1 MRVISWEIWMW
12 LSRTPLSF
20 PVEQHAQ
27 LWSLGCIPA
36 WHGTGWGV
44 LLCAQLSWKPV
55 RRIRVSFR
63 SVLAPEQWLLAM
75 WMSSDWRGTWPPGQR
90 DLQKHEGREKNQMV
104 LRWWVSRSITWAG
117 FLPSHRAGQ
126 LTEKGFSI
134 VCLDNSELLL
144 PSSGTIFS
152 QKGVF
157 SAIWPLCGCAQC
169 ERARCSWFSLAGKH
183 QSSLSQAFL
192 SFPQGSTG
200 GAAGMEGQASS
211 LT

>member
-20 PVEQHAQ
+20 PVEQRAQ

-36 WHGTGWGV
+36 WHRTGWGV
-44 LLCAQLSWKPV
+44 LLCAQLSWKPG

-90 DLQKHEGREKNQMV
+90 DFQKHEGREKNQMV

-134 VCLDNSELLL
+134 VCLDKSELLL
-144 PSSGTIFS
+144 PSSSWDYLFTKRCF
-152 QKGVF
+152 
-157 SAIWPLCGCAQC
+157 LCHLTFMWL
-169 ERARCSWFSLAGKH
+169 CSVWEGKMLLVQPGWKASVQPEPGFSL
-183 QSSLSQAFL
+183 
-192 SFPQGSTG
+192 FPTG
-200 GAAGMEGQASS
+200 
-211 LT
+211 